1 MSFFEK
7 IKTGLKKTLESV
19 AFTFSSEKLDDG
31 FFDELEEKLILSDAG
46 FNTAEAIVEA
56 LRIRVRELLLTD
68 ASQAKEQLVQIIAG
82 MLRADSDPDF
92 SGTPAVI
99 LLIGVNGSGK
109 TTTAGKLAHIFKAG
123 GSTVLLGAAD
133 TFRAAA
139 VDQLAIWA
147 ARSGVE
153 MISGANDPSAVI
165 FDAVSSAKARGADVV
180 ICDTAGRLHNKKN
193 LMDEL
198 SKMSRTI
205 RKAAPLA
212 SVETLLVIDAV
223 TGQNAINQASQFAV
237 DAGVTGIVLT
247 KLDGT
252 AKGGSV
258 IAIKDKLGIPIRYVG
273 VGEKIDDLMEFD
285 AEGFAAALFE

>member
-82 MLRADSDPDF
+82 MLRADSEPDF

-205 RKAAPLA
+205 KKAAPLA